1 MWFWS
6 VAVTHRRWAPSA
18 GQNSW
23 LSTSGL
29 DGPGVGS
36 PGMAVTGTGQ
46 ELRAG
51 S

>member
-1 MWFWS
+1 M
-6 VAVTHRRWAPSA
+6 VLGGYVTSQVLGPSA
-18 GQNSW
+18 GQNSH
-23 LSTSGL
+23 LPPHL
-29 DGPGVGS
+29 PDGPGVGS